1 MTAGE
6 VPTKAG
12 RREWLGLAVLALPT
26 FVVAI
31 DLFVLL
37 LALPNLATDLGAN
50 STQQLWIMDMYGFL
64 LAGFLVTMGTLGD
77 RIGRRKLLLIGAA
90 AFGVASLLTAY
101 STNPGMLIV
110 SRALLGVAGATLG
123 PSCLA
128 LIVTMFQDAKQRAAA
143 FGVWGGTFTLGA
155 LLGPVIGGVLL
166 TNFWWGSVFLLGVPV
181 MVIVLIA
188 GPKLLPEF
196 RNSQAGRLDLTSV
209 ALSLV
214 SMLALVY
221 GIKQL
226 VRDGW
231 EVLPVVAVVA
241 GLVAGVA
248 FVRRQN
254 RLDNPL
260 LDLQLFKNRAVGT
273 ALIGQL
279 SYSSTGGGMMLFM
292 MFYLQ
297 LVQGMSTLQAGLAL
311 IPGMAAATLGFQVG
325 PKLANRFR
333 PAYVIAAGMAGIVAV
348 LLVFTQVGVTSGTA
362 TLIIGF
368 AVLSFCGAPLIALG
382 TNLVVGSAPPEKAG
396 SAGSLTQLSTEFG
409 GTLGIAILG
418 TIGTAVYR
426 NQIADTLP
434 AGIPAPAAAAAGDSL
449 AAGTAAASQLPEPV
463 ATSLLTPA
471 YQALVDALH
480 SVSIIGAV
488 LIGIVAVMV
497 AVRLRHVPPVGQ
509 AAPEAPPADP
519 APATESEDTA
529 LVTTGGSASTVDDR
543 AAVNNSSI

>member
-1 MTAGE
+1 
-6 VPTKAG
+6 
-12 RREWLGLAVLALPT
+12 
-26 FVVAI
+26 
-31 DLFVLL
+31 
-37 LALPNLATDLGAN
+37 
-50 STQQLWIMDMYGFL
+50 
-64 LAGFLVTMGTLGD
+64 
-77 RIGRRKLLLIGAA
+77 
-90 AFGVASLLTAY
+90 
-101 STNPGMLIV
+101 
-110 SRALLGVAGATLG
+110 
-123 PSCLA
+123 
-128 LIVTMFQDAKQRAAA
+128 
-143 FGVWGGTFTLGA
+143 
-155 LLGPVIGGVLL
+155 
-166 TNFWWGSVFLLGVPV
+166 
-181 MVIVLIA
+181 
-188 GPKLLPEF
+188 
-196 RNSQAGRLDLTSV
+196 
-209 ALSLV
+209 
-214 SMLALVY
+214 
-221 GIKQL
+221 
-226 VRDGW
+226 
-231 EVLPVVAVVA
+231 
-241 GLVAGVA
+241 
-248 FVRRQN
+248 
-254 RLDNPL
+254 
-260 LDLQLFKNRAVGT
+260 
-273 ALIGQL
+273 
-279 SYSSTGGGMMLFM
+279 M

-368 AVLSFCGAPLIALG
+368 AILSFCGAPLIALG

-488 LIGIVAVMV
+488 LIGIVAVLV

-509 AAPEAPPADP
+509 AAPEAPSADP
-519 APATESEDTA
+519 APAAESEDTA
-529 LVTTGGSASTVDDR
+529 LVNAGGSASKVDDR